1 MVMVHRIAEAEQRL
15 AGFTP
20 EHVHPA
26 RVDQPLEGT
35 VNGRQPDGTAETGV
49 EVLGRERLW
58 GFAEGIEHGR
68 ALPGDARRLG
78 NSAVGHGPQVYN
90 PAVPAVHPGAY
101 RRYARVYDLVW
112 RAAPYDRFVDL
123 CLEAAAAQGTDV
135 RRVLVAA
142 CGTGA
147 AAVELARRGYE
158 VTGFDLSLEMLAV
171 AAAKPWPADTAGAR
185 RLVAGDL
192 RAVPLAG
199 GWADLVVCLNAS
211 INYLLEPAEVVAALA
226 HLGRTAAPGGTVVVE
241 PLSPRFVHEGWE
253 PGRHLD
259 RGGLRLDASYE
270 LDGDLVVERL
280 RWSLG
285 GAEEAETYRQRLY
298 DDTQLEGL
306 FGAAGLEL
314 AGRRPMWP
322 AIPDQPAR
330 GRTLWV
336 ARPPG

>member
-1 MVMVHRIAEAEQRL
+1 V
-15 AGFTP
+15 
-20 EHVHPA
+20 
-26 RVDQPLEGT
+26 
-35 VNGRQPDGTAETGV
+35 
-49 EVLGRERLW
+49 
-58 GFAEGIEHGR
+58 
-68 ALPGDARRLG
+68 
-78 NSAVGHGPQVYN
+78 
-90 PAVPAVHPGAY
+90 PAVPSGAY
-101 RRYARVYDLVW
+101 RRYALVYDLVW

-123 CLEAAAAQGTDV
+123 CLEAAAAHGTAV

-142 CGTGA
+142 CGTGN
-147 AAVELARRGYE
+147 AVLELAGRGLE
-158 VTGFDLSLEMLAV
+158 VAGFDLSPSMLAV
-171 AAAKPWPADTAGAR
+171 AAAKPWPGGSGP
-185 RLVAGDL
+185 RLVVGDL
-192 RAVPLAG
+192 RAVPVRG
-199 GWADLVVCLNAS
+199 GWADLVLALNAGL
-211 INYLLEPAEVVAALA
+211 NYLLEPAEVLAALR
-226 HLGRTAAPGGTVVVE
+226 HLGRTTAPGGLVVVE

-322 AIPDQPAR
+322 AIPAQPAR